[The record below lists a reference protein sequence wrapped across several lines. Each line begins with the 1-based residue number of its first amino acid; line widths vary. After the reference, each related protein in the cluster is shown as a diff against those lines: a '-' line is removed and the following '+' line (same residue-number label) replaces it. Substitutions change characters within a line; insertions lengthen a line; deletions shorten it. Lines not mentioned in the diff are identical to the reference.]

1 MDSEMP
7 KIRQADQLK
16 RMLEY
21 HLKQVNGFIAKE
33 QSKKLAREENETNF

>member
-7 KIRQADQLK
+7 KIRRADQLK

-33 QSKKLAREENETNF
+33 QRKKLAREENETNF